1 MSLPPLPRYAQKG
14 VWERFLAG
22 FGYAFSGLWYAIR
35 TQRNMRIHTLI
46 AALAITLSL
55 LLHISALE
63 LAIVFLAIAGMF
75 VSELFNTALEL
86 CVDLA
91 SPEYHPLAKIAKDV
105 AAGAVLVNAMLAIV
119 IGICVF
125 VPHLLTYIK

>member
-1 MSLPPLPRYAQKG
+1 MSLPPLPRYSQKG
-14 VWERFLAG
+14 AWERFLAG
-22 FGYAFSGLWYAIR
+22 FAYAFSGLWYAIR

-46 AALAITLSL
+46 AALAITLGL
-55 LLHISALE
+55 VLHISALE

-125 VPHLLTYIK
+125 VPHLLLYIK